1 MKSNL
6 KAREAETHPLYPMIL
21 RLFQEVQSLK
31 TLIRETAAN
40 DDCIETPRPKFVCA
54 NEAMKLTGCRKS
66 KFWAR
71 QNPKHASWDP
81 TFPLKFKLG
90 DSDNGPTYYYVDELN
105 AWVNSRASR
114 RVH

>member
-1 MKSNL
+1 MKSNP
-6 KAREAETHPLYPMIL
+6 KAREAETLPDHPIL
-21 RLFQEVQSLK
+21 PVILQEIHVLK
-31 TLIRETAAN
+31 AMIREIAAN
-40 DDCIETPRPKFVCA
+40 DHCTETPRPKFVCA
-54 NEAMKLTGCRKS
+54 NEAMKMTGCRKS

-90 DSDNGPTYYYVDELN
+90 DSENGPTYYYVDEIN